1 MSPGIMG
8 LLLLGGLLCL
18 LAIGMPIAFSLGFV
32 SIVALVA
39 TEGFGTLDLIGELF
53 FGGLA
58 SFSLVSIPMFILMGA
73 AISASPAGRDLYE
86 ALDRWLN
93 RVPGGLVLSN
103 LGACSLFAALSG
115 SSPATCAAIGKM
127 GIPEMRKRGYP
138 DEIAAGSI
146 AAGGTLG
153 ILIPP
158 SITMIVYGIATETS
172 IGRLFLAGVLPGVLL
187 TALFMIWTLIACRR
201 RGLGI
206 DQLGRR
212 FS

>member
-1 MSPGIMG
+1 MSPLEIG
-8 LLLLGGLLCL
+8 LLILVALIVLF
-18 LAIGMPIAFSLGFV
+18 AIGMPIAFALGAV
-32 SIVALVA
+32 SIGALLL
-39 TEGFGTLDLIGELF
+39 TEGFGSLDILGETF
-53 FGGLA
+53 FSGLN
-58 SFSLVSIPMFILMGA
+58 SFTLVSIPMFILMGA
-73 AISASPAGRDLYE
+73 AVSNSPAGVDLYE

-138 DEIAAGSI
+138 DEISAGSI

-158 SITMIVYGIATETS
+158 SITMIVYGISTETS
-172 IGRLFLAGVLPGVLL
+172 IAGCSSPVSSR
-187 TALFMIWTLIACRR
+187 A
-201 RGLGI
+201 
-206 DQLGRR
+206 
-212 FS
+212 